1 MSKLLV
7 CNLKNNLLVKDLN
20 NYLNQINEL
29 TNKNIVI
36 CPSTIYIPYFLK
48 HQYSVGVQNIYP
60 EEKISL
66 TGSIMPKQVYSMGVK
81 YAIIGHGERRIN
93 LNEDELTINKKVKS
107 SVENK
112 MNVILCVGETIE
124 ENKLFKTERVI
135 KRQLI
140 SALRNV
146 SDLSK
151 IIVAYEPLW
160 DASLSNRD
168 IEEMIEF
175 IKRIVELNY
184 KYASTKVI
192 YGGGVNDK
200 NIERLNEISNVDG
213 FLLGSVALDVEK
225 LNKIIEVTL

>member
-1 MSKLLV
+1 M

-20 NYLNQINEL
+20 NYLDQINQIA
-29 TNKNIVI
+29 NKNIVI

-48 HQYSVGVQNIYP
+48 HQYNVGIQNIYP

-66 TGSIMPKQVYSMGVK
+66 TGAIMPKQVYSMGIK
-81 YAIIGHGERRIN
+81 YAIIGHGERRVN
-93 LNEDELTINKKVKS
+93 LNEDDLIINKKVKS
-107 SVENK
+107 AVENK
-112 MNVILCVGETIE
+112 MNVILCVGESLE
-124 ENKLFKTERVI
+124 ENKLLKTERVI

-151 IIVAYEPLW
+151 VIVAYEPLW
-160 DASLSNRD
+160 DALMSNRE

-184 KYASTKVI
+184 KYASIKVI
-192 YGGGVNDK
+192 YGGGINEK
-200 NIERLNEISNVDG
+200 NIERLNEITNVDG
-213 FLLGSVALDVEK
+213 FLLGSVALDYSK